1 MPAWLKV
8 PLPLMPLIELF
19 GVFVKP
25 FALTVRLFA
34 NILAGHAVMLAFISL
49 IFITMA
55 VNVYIGSAMTV
66 VSLLFTVFMSFLELL
81 VAFIQ
86 AFVFTMLSS
95 VLIGLSKPEHHGSE

>member
-1 MPAWLKV
+1 M
-8 PLPLMPLIELF
+8 MPLIELF

-34 NILAGHAVMLAFISL
+34 NILAGHTVILAFVCI

-55 VNVYIGSAMTV
+55 VNEYIGSTMTV
-66 VSLLFTVFMSFLELL
+66 VSVLFTIFMNFLELL

-86 AFVFTMLSS
+86 AFVFTMMSA
-95 VLIGLSKPEHHGSE
+95 VFIGLAQPEHHAGKH